1 MTLVSTN
8 PFANAQPIS
17 LDFDVSYADTPDA
30 GSSQSSSNSSS
41 RIDLDLD
48 SDLGDA
54 SGSDSNSLN
63 DGSKKP
69 KRSAKVSNT
78 QSSKENTETQ
88 KDDSSADSKTT
99 DGPLNFTLDDLEFAT
114 PDDDNTANPA
124 NNQNENNS
132 SSNSSQ
138 ENETT
143 PQLEFYINTV
153 NKLADELFD
162 GELIPFEGFNQEE
175 EPNEETI
182 MELLK
187 HNINIQKDVAI
198 QNFYNE
204 LPETVQRLISFSVNS
219 ESSEDDV
226 VAYARVLIEKSNI
239 ASLDVTDAYD
249 QEQIVRSWY
258 NNEDWGTE
266 EIEEKITDLK
276 DAGLLEKEAKRIKP
290 KLDQI
295 AEQIAQRKED
305 EAAQLRELEINYKK
319 DYINR
324 LQKLF
329 SQDKIADV
337 NFTSAERKNLL
348 QYLISDDIEVPM
360 PNNKKVKMPYLEA
373 LITYHRYSPKADLEN
388 LALATLILTDRNA
401 FDNKYKKMIESKATS
416 EFVKDHK
423 YDTAKKSGVLKVRDD
438 GQKQTPTQT
447 SKGWGNVFKK

>member
-17 LDFDVSYADTPDA
+17 LDFDVSFADEGT
-30 GSSQSSSNSSS
+30 SNSSS
-41 RIDLDLD
+41 GPKPDLDLG
-48 SDLGDA
+48 DLNANDTTDDVPITEKARSRKSTKTTPTNTGTKEPQ
-54 SGSDSNSLN
+54 SGSTPTS
-63 DGSKKP
+63 
-69 KRSAKVSNT
+69 
-78 QSSKENTETQ
+78 QESKEDTKEP
-88 KDDSSADSKTT
+88 
-99 DGPLNFTLDDLEFAT
+99 DGPLNFTLEDLEFGT
-114 PDDDNTANPA
+114 PEDTANPA
-124 NNQNENNS
+124 NEP
-132 SSNSSQ
+132 
-138 ENETT
+138 NETNDAGSEEN
-143 PQLEFYINTV
+143 PQVEFYINTV
-153 NKLADELFD
+153 NKLADELFG
-162 GELIPFEGFNQEE
+162 GELIPFEGFNEEE

-182 MELLK
+182 LELLK
-187 HNINIQKDVAI
+187 HNINVQKDVAV
-198 QNFYNE
+198 QEFYNE
-204 LPETVQRLISFSVNS
+204 LPETVQRLVSFSLNS
-219 ESSEDDV
+219 NSSEEDIV
-226 VAYARVLIEKSNI
+226 SYAKVLIEKSNI
-239 ASLDVTDAYD
+239 SSLNVADEYD
-249 QEQIVRSWY
+249 QEQIVRAWY
-258 NNEDWGTE
+258 NNEDWRSE

-305 EAAQLRELEINYKK
+305 EAAQLRELEITYKK

-337 NFTSAERKNLL
+337 SFTNAEKQALLHNLV
-348 QYLISDDIEVPM
+348 SDDIEVPM

-401 FDNKYKKMIESKATS
+401 FDNKYKKMIESKAAS

-423 YDTAKKSGVLKVRDD
+423 YDSAKKAGALKVRDN
-438 GQKQTPTQT
+438 GQKQVPQNS

>member
-17 LDFDVSYADTPDA
+17 LDFDVSFADE
-30 GSSQSSSNSSS
+30 GSSNSSS
-41 RIDLDLD
+41 GPKPDLDL
-48 SDLGDA
+48 GD
-54 SGSDSNSLN
+54 LN
-63 DGSKKP
+63 D
-69 KRSAKVSNT
+69 
-78 QSSKENTETQ
+78 
-88 KDDSSADSKTT
+88 TT
-99 DGPLNFTLDDLEFAT
+99 DEVPITEKARSRKSTKTSTPNTGTKESQSESTSQEPKEDTKEPEGPLNFTLEDLEFGT
-114 PDDDNTANPA
+114 PENTANPA
-124 NNQNENNS
+124 NEP
-132 SSNSSQ
+132 
-138 ENETT
+138 NETNDAGSEEN
-143 PQLEFYINTV
+143 PQVEFYINTV
-153 NKLADELFD
+153 NKLADELFG
-162 GELIPFEGFNQEE
+162 GELIPFEGFNEEE

-182 MELLK
+182 LELLK
-187 HNINIQKDVAI
+187 HNINVQKDVAV
-198 QNFYNE
+198 QEFYNE
-204 LPETVQRLISFSVNS
+204 LPETVQRLVSFSLNS
-219 ESSEDDV
+219 NSSEEDIV
-226 VAYARVLIEKSNI
+226 SYAKVLIEKSNI
-239 ASLDVTDAYD
+239 SSLNVSDEYD
-249 QEQIVRSWY
+249 QEQIVRAWY
-258 NNEDWGTE
+258 NNEDWRSE

-305 EAAQLRELEINYKK
+305 EAAQLRELEITYKK

-337 NFTSAERKNLL
+337 SFTNAEKQALLHNLV
-348 QYLISDDIEVPM
+348 SDDIEVPM

-401 FDNKYKKMIESKATS
+401 FDNKYKKMIESKAAS

-423 YDTAKKSGVLKVRDD
+423 YDSAKKAGALKVRDN
-438 GQKQTPTQT
+438 GQKQVPQNS